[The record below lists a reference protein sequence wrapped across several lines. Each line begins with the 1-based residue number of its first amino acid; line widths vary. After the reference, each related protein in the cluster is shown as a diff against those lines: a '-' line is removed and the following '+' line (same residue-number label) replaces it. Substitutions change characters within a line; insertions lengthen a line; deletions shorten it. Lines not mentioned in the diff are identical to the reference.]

1 MKGAFRR
8 IAGAAVLF
16 AASNAAFAQ
25 APGSLLRAVVVSRHG
40 VRTPTMSNEVLANWA
55 RQPWPTWN
63 SRVFAISAVIG
74 LLRGRNTM

>member
-40 VRTPTMSNEVLANWA
+40 VRTQSGDADDVSVRPKGS
-55 RQPWPTWN
+55 
-63 SRVFAISAVIG
+63 
-74 LLRGRNTM
+74 